1 MDTEQTKSSHR
12 SHPLLN
18 QEFSQFSPT
27 HLTEWRSSS
36 VDEKLTTLNI
46 TSLSGLTTYEYLLY
60 ALPDQDRRNDGR
72 LRDKLLQR
80 YRHLE
85 HGGWY
90 IAGLDPETNWIDV
103 MAWGRFKP
111 DAPRTGSNGKLVKY
125 ESPPK
130 TPNRVTY
137 FRVPIHLWHQVAA
150 RYGIKLYHSP
160 LALRLSARSQP
171 INFWS
176 WVKDNPEVPVVLTE
190 GEKKAGSLLSQGYA
204 AISTP
209 GIWGGRAKSE
219 AKELHP
225 DLLPLAQSGRT
236 FIILFD
242 YDQKQSTREAVYK
255 ATLATGKAI
264 EAAGCKCKVAL
275 LTGPEK
281 GVDDFLSARGDSGS
295 LYLSRIINNAHTLE
309 EYKWIGN
316 PSDDE
321 LIKYAPDD
329 ALCIPYL
336 PDSPVIDLD
345 RPGLTGIK
353 SGMATGKTSLVKDYR
368 LENPEQ
374 RFLVIGHRITLLREL
389 SQKSKLN
396 TNMYSDLPQS
406 RLDRVDSLS
415 ITVDSLYKLKTA
427 GNKYDCIFI
436 DEARQVMLHALAAST
451 CKQYRHEILMTLRYF
466 IGTAR
471 QVIIADA
478 HLDDNTI
485 DFFRAMRP
493 PVEAPLIIK
502 NEYQNPGRDVYY
514 YDGKDSSA
522 TVAKLVAAVNQG
534 QKVMVVSD
542 AKKTIL
548 KLEELLKEKLN
559 GDFTPEDPDYQNLS
573 EEARRGF
580 LDKRKSRLSRK
591 QKKKLRNQARKRN
604 RKKVIWT
611 IHADNSGT
619 PENQHFIQNISSSV
633 RGVDVLLASPSLCTG
648 VDIQGEHFD
657 EVYGFFNVVSLAAT
671 DCLQALHRYRK
682 QVPLHIWVAP
692 HPCFGY
698 QNTNPHVIKQEM
710 LRLNEFNG
718 FLMGI
723 DLETGEKSPI
733 NGWAMDAYCQATAL
747 KNRSLNNLRD
757 HLHRLLARMG
767 YNIILVEADTD
778 DGTKEDLKQAKQR
791 IDEHHVKKVIEAEQI
806 EQPKYLELKN
816 KAQTTPDEQYELERF
831 RLEDSYGQ
839 EVTKELV
846 QKDKGGALL
855 KQLINLEALLSL
867 PQGEVVDNNNN
878 QKRPIPPKIVM
889 ERDQWELAN
898 LPFLPDRQHHCAQWM
913 MWHTLGLPRI
923 LARLLAGE
931 EYSAKDPELIK
942 LAQLAHS
949 YRDNI
954 KSILGFWIPPNCSPT
969 WLLGMFLGKLGLKT
983 ANRKKGSSGQQVKFY
998 SLAVESCAFA
1008 TQVLSYR
1015 HGQRVQKEERKLQRQ
1030 EDNRLYQMMMA
1041 TQFGLTAEPI
1051 STPTSKDD
1059 ISNKQQGVDMLE
1071 SQSKSIIEKFQPTIC
1086 LLSETINLGLEVFKG
1101 FISEVSGQKD
1111 IQKLLIWQLGQLSKF
1126 MPLNLIE
1133 T

>member
-1 MDTEQTKSSHR
+1 MLEPEGLNNSHLIQP
-12 SHPLLN
+12 H
-18 QEFSQFSPT
+18 
-27 HLTEWRSSS
+27 HLTEWSDSS

-46 TSLSGLTTYEYLLY
+46 TSLSGLTTYDYLLY

-80 YRHLE
+80 YQHLE

-90 IAGLDPETNWIDV
+90 IAGLDPESNWIDV

-137 FRVPIHLWHQVAA
+137 FRLPLHLWHQVAA

-176 WVKDNPEVPVVLTE
+176 WVKDNTEIPVVLAE

-204 AISTP
+204 AISLP

-225 DLLPLAQSGRT
+225 DLLPLAQPGRT

-264 EAAGCKCKVAL
+264 EDAGCKCKVAL

-281 GVDDFLSARGDSGS
+281 GVDDLITARGESAPG
-295 LYLSRIINNAHTLE
+295 YLSRIINNAHTLE

-329 ALCIPYL
+329 AICVPYL
-336 PDSPVIDLD
+336 PDVKAIDLD

-353 SGMATGKTSLVKDYR
+353 SEMATGKTSLVKNYR
-368 LENPEQ
+368 LDHSNQ

-396 TNMYSDLPQS
+396 TNMYSNLPQGK
-406 RLDRVDSLS
+406 LDKVDALS

-427 GNKYDCIFI
+427 SNKYDCIFI

-451 CKQYRHEILMTLRYF
+451 CKQYRHEILMTLQYF
-466 IGTAR
+466 IGSAR

-485 DFFRAMRP
+485 EFFKAMRP
-493 PVEAPLIIK
+493 EGEYPLIIK
-502 NEYQNPGRDVYY
+502 NEYQNPTRDVYY

-522 TVAKLVAAVNQG
+522 SVAQLIAAVNQG
-534 QKVMVVSD
+534 KKVMVVSD

-559 GDFTPEDPDYQNLS
+559 NDFALEDLDLQN
-573 EEARRGF
+573 
-580 LDKRKSRLSRK
+580 LSRK
-591 QKKKLRNQARKRN
+591 QKKKLKRDLRLSRKPRRASSLKNQARKRN
-604 RKKVIWT
+604 KQKVIWT

-633 RGVDVLLASPSLCTG
+633 RDVDVLLASPSLCTG
-648 VDIQGEHFD
+648 VDIQGEDFD

-671 DCLQALHRYRK
+671 DCLQALHRYRQ

-733 NGWAMDAYCQATAL
+733 NGWAMDAYCEATAK
-747 KNRSLNNLRD
+747 KNRSFNNLRD
-757 HLHRLLARMG
+757 HLRRLLARMG
-767 YNIILVEADTD
+767 YNIIPVDGDTD
-778 DGTKEDLKQAKQR
+778 DGAKEDLKQAKQK
-791 IDEHHVKKVIEAEQI
+791 IDEHHVKKVIEANKI

-816 KAQTTPDEQYELERF
+816 KAHTTPDEQYELERF
-831 RLEDSYGQ
+831 RIEDSYGQ
-839 EVTKELV
+839 EVTEELV
-846 QKDKGGALL
+846 KKDKGGALL
-855 KQLINLEALLSL
+855 GQLINLEALLSL
-867 PQGEVVDNNNN
+867 PQGEVIDPNTN
-878 QKRPIPPKIVM
+878 QKRPIPPKIVTDK
-889 ERDQWELAN
+889 DQWELDN

-913 MWHTLGLPRI
+913 MWHTLGLSKI

-931 EYSAKDPELIK
+931 EYSANDPDVIK
-942 LAQLAHS
+942 LAEVAHS
-949 YRDNI
+949 YRDSI
-954 KSILGFWIPPNCSPT
+954 KTVLGFRIPPNCSPT
-969 WLLGMFLGKLGLKT
+969 WLLGMLLGKLGLKT

-998 SLAVESCAFA
+998 SLAVDELVLA
-1008 TQVLSYR
+1008 TQVLEYR
-1015 HGQRVQKEERKLQRQ
+1015 HEQRMKREEKKLQRQ
-1030 EDNRLYQMMMA
+1030 ESNRLYQMMMS
-1041 TQFGLTAEPI
+1041 TQFDITPEPI
-1051 STPTSKDD
+1051 FTPCQNKN
-1059 ISNKQQGVDMLE
+1059 IVNKQQGVNMPK
-1071 SQSKSIIEKFQPTIC
+1071 SQSSEVLDKIQPTVD
-1086 LLSETINLGLEVFKG
+1086 LLEEIIRLGRSLIKG
-1101 FISEVSGQKD
+1101 LMDKVTCQHW
-1111 IQKLLIWQLGQLSKF
+1111 IQDPVIGMLCQPIKCFL
-1126 MPLNLIE
+1126 
-1133 T
+1133 

>member
-1 MDTEQTKSSHR
+1 MDETRPLVIIVPRLSVILKIKIMDTDRTKSSHR
-12 SHPLLN
+12 SHPLPN
-18 QEFSQFSPT
+18 QELSQFSPT
-27 HLTEWRSSS
+27 HLTEWQDSS
-36 VDEKLTTLNI
+36 VDEKLTNLNI

-60 ALPDQDRRNDGR
+60 ALPNKDRRNDGR

-80 YRHLE
+80 YQHLE

-90 IAGLDPETNWIDV
+90 IAGLDPDTNWIDV

-111 DAPRTGSNGKLVKY
+111 DAPRAASNGKLVKY

-137 FRVPIHLWHQVAA
+137 FRVPLHLWHQVAA

-171 INFWS
+171 VNFWS
-176 WVKDNPEVPVVLTE
+176 WVKDCTEIPVVLAE
-190 GEKKAGSLLSQGYA
+190 GEKKAGALLSQGYA
-204 AISTP
+204 AISLP

-219 AKELHP
+219 EKELHP
-225 DLLPLAQSGRT
+225 DLLPLAQPGRT

-281 GVDDFLSARGDSGS
+281 GVDDFITARGDSAEAC
-295 LYLSRIINNAHTLE
+295 LSRIINNAHTLE

-316 PSDDE
+316 PNDDE
-321 LIKYAPDD
+321 LVKYAPND

-336 PDSPVIDLD
+336 PDSDSKVIDLD
-345 RPGLTGIK
+345 TPGLTAIK
-353 SGMATGKTSLVKDYR
+353 SEMATGKTSLVKNYR
-368 LENPEQ
+368 LDNLHQ

-396 TNMYSDLPQS
+396 TNMYSDLPQV
-406 RLDRVDSLS
+406 RLDKVDSLS

-451 CKQYRHEILMTLRYF
+451 CKQYRHEILMTLQYF
-466 IGTAR
+466 IGSAR

-485 DFFRAMRP
+485 DFFLAMRP
-493 PVEAPLIIK
+493 GGEYPLIIK
-502 NEYQNPGRDVYY
+502 NEYQNPARDVYY

-522 TVAKLVAAVNQG
+522 SVAKLVAAVNQG
-534 QKVMVVSD
+534 KRVMVVSD

-548 KLEELLKEKLN
+548 KLEELLEEKLN
-559 GDFTPEDPDYQNLS
+559 GDFAAEDRDLQNLS
-573 EEARRGF
+573 ETCAC
-580 LDKRKSRLSRK
+580 RK
-591 QKKKLRNQARKRN
+591 QKKNLRNQARKRN
-604 RKKVIWT
+604 KQKVIWT

-619 PENQHFIQNISSSV
+619 SENQHFIKNISTEV
-633 RGVDVLLASPSLCTG
+633 AKVDVLLASPSLCTG
-648 VDIQGEHFD
+648 VDIQGDRFD
-657 EVYGFFNVVSLAAT
+657 EVYGFFNVVSLSAT

-723 DLETGEKSPI
+723 DRETGAKSPI
-733 NGWAMDAYCQATAL
+733 NGWAFDAFCEASAK

-767 YNIILVEADTD
+767 YNIIPVDGDTD
-778 DGTKEDLKQAKQR
+778 DGAKENMKQAKQR
-791 IDEHHVKKVIEAEQI
+791 IDEHHIAKVIEAEKI
-806 EQPKYLELKN
+806 ERPKYLELKN
-816 KAQTTPDEQYELERF
+816 QAHTSPDEQYEIERF
-831 RLEDSYGQ
+831 RIEDSYGQ
-839 EVTKELV
+839 EVTEKLV
-846 QKDKGGALL
+846 KKDKGGALL
-855 KQLINLEALLSL
+855 GQLINLEALLSL
-867 PQGEVVDNNNN
+867 PTGEVVDPNTN
-878 QKRPIPPKIVM
+878 QKRPIPPQIVTD
-889 ERDQWELAN
+889 RDRWEIDN

-913 MWHTLGLPRI
+913 MWHVLGLPKI
-923 LARLLAGE
+923 LERLLAGE
-931 EYSAKDPELIK
+931 EYCAKDPELIK
-942 LAQLAHS
+942 LTELAYS

-954 KSILGFWIPPNCSPT
+954 KSVLGFWIPANSSPT

-983 ANRKKGSSGQQVKFY
+983 ASRKKGSAGQQVKYY
-998 SLAVESCAFA
+998 SLSVEECAFA

-1015 HGQRVQKEERKLQRQ
+1015 HEQRVKRQSRKRKRQ
-1030 EDNRLYQMMMA
+1030 EENRLHQMMIE
-1041 TQFGLTAEPI
+1041 TQYQITDNSI
-1051 STPTSKDD
+1051 STPTQNKN
-1059 ISNKQQGVDMLE
+1059 ISNKQEGVDMIE
-1071 SQSKSIIEKFQPTIC
+1071 SQSTGVLDKIRPAVD
-1086 LLSETINLGLEVFKG
+1086 LLSEVISLGRSL
-1101 FISEVSGQKD
+1101 
-1111 IQKLLIWQLGQLSKF
+1111 IQVHFACCFHSLVELA
-1126 MPLNLIE
+1126 
-1133 T
+1133 